1 MADSPRTG
9 LARYGRRIVPEFVRQ
24 RYAAQFAIAFL
35 AVVLVIA
42 GVGAFTYVQAGQT
55 VESSTTQQLEE
66 TSSLQGESIGSWV
79 QEMRTSTRSVSSGDG
94 LQSDRTAAAHILLQ
108 DQLLS
113 EDIVSMHYVNKS
125 QNQVVA
131 STERPIEGRTLEEL
145 TAPWTDAEVPEG
157 PGENSRVWQSTRSY
171 RSPVLNDRPVMAFA
185 SSVPQR
191 PSSYLVVVSRIQP
204 QLERVQSS
212 NSDQRTTIVNVA
224 GETVLDI
231 DRTVSATSH
240 ATEFEM
246 IRNGTA
252 NGTTS
257 RIGSDRVYAYAS
269 VPGTDWV
276 AMTDVETST
285 AFAVRDDVA
294 QSVLLLVA
302 LALVSLV
309 VVGIVLG
316 KRTIGPLTQLRS
328 RAQQME
334 AGELDVDLA
343 TKRED
348 EIGRLYDSFDA
359 MRNSLRERITEAEE
373 ALEDAESARSE
384 AESAQAEAEAARQ
397 EAEAVSRQL
406 KQRAAAY
413 SEVMRSVADGD
424 LTRRMDADVEQEAM
438 AEIAREF
445 NAMIEQLEETVGGVK
460 AFAEQVATASEE
472 VASGAGEIET
482 TSQTVATRI
491 QQISD
496 GALQQN
502 ETLQETAGEM
512 NDLSASIEE
521 IASAS
526 ETVAQRAD
534 DTATRGK
541 EGRRAAQSAIDDMAE
556 IEARSET
563 AVEQILELQSQMDE
577 IGEVVDFIT
586 DIAEQTNLLALNA
599 NIEAAHADDSGDGFD
614 VVANEVKNLAEE
626 TRSSAEQI
634 ETQIE
639 ELQEAT
645 DETVSDIRTTSDQIS
660 DGVAT
665 VREASNA
672 LEEIVDAIED
682 TNQGIQD
689 INTTTDEQADSTQ
702 RVVSRVDEVS
712 EISQTVTEDAEQVSA
727 AAEEQTASV
736 TEIANNATELKDR
749 ATELAASLEAFSVE
763 DQRKSTADMSS
774 ETSGTHDDQ

>member
-1 MADSPRTG
+1 MADSLRTR
-9 LARYGRRIVPEFVRQ
+9 LARFGRRIVPDFVRQ

-42 GVGAFTYVQAGQT
+42 GVGALTYVQAGQT

-66 TSSLQGESIGSWV
+66 TSNLQGQSIGSWV
-79 QEMRTSTRSVSSGDG
+79 KEMRTSTRSVSSGDG
-94 LQSDRTAAAHILLQ
+94 LQTDRTAAAHILLQ

-113 EDIVSMHYVNKS
+113 EDIVSMHYVNTS
-125 QNQVVA
+125 QNEVIA
-131 STERPIEGRTLEEL
+131 STELPIEGRSLDEL
-145 TAPWTDAEVPEG
+145 SAPWTDAEVPEG
-157 PGENSRVWQSTRSY
+157 PGENSRVWQSSRSY

-191 PSSYLVVVSRIQP
+191 ANSYLVVVSRIQP
-204 QLERVQSS
+204 QLERVQGE
-212 NSDQRTTIVNVA
+212 NTDQRTTIVNDA

-231 DRTVSATSH
+231 DRTVSATTH
-240 ATEFEM
+240 ATQFDT
-246 IRNGTA
+246 IRNGSA

-257 RIGSDRVYAYAS
+257 RIGADQVFAYAS

-276 AMTDVETST
+276 AMTDIEKST

-294 QSVLLLVA
+294 QSVLLLVV
-302 LALVSLV
+302 LGLVSLV
-309 VVGIVLG
+309 IVGLVLG
-316 KRTIGPLTQLRS
+316 QRTIRPLTRLRS
-328 RAQQME
+328 RAEQME
-334 AGELDVDLA
+334 AGELDVDLE

-373 ALEDAESARSE
+373 ALEDAENARSE
-384 AESAQAEAEAARQ
+384 AEAAKQ

-406 KQRAAAY
+406 KQRAGAY
-413 SEVMRSVADGD
+413 SDVMRAVAEGD
-424 LTRRMDADVEQEAM
+424 LTRRMDPDADQEAM

-445 NAMIEQLEETVGGVK
+445 NAMIDQLEETVGGVM
-460 AFAEQVATASEE
+460 AFAESVATASEE

-482 TSQTVATRI
+482 TSQTVATRV

-526 ETVAQRAD
+526 ASVAETANE
-534 DTATRGK
+534 TAERGR
-541 EGRRAAQSAIDDMAE
+541 EGRQAAQSAIDDMAE
-556 IEARSET
+556 IETRSET

-626 TRSSAEQI
+626 TRTSAEQI

-639 ELQEAT
+639 QLQAAT
-645 DETVSDIRTTSDQIS
+645 DETVSDIRTTSEQITT
-660 DGVAT
+660 GVET
-665 VREASNA
+665 VREVSNA
-672 LEEIVDAIED
+672 LDEIVDAVED

-689 INTTTDEQADSTQ
+689 INTTTDEQAESTQ

-712 EISQTVTEDAEQVSA
+712 DISQNVTEDAEQVSA

-749 ATELAASLEAFSVE
+749 ATELAATLDAFTVD
-763 DQRKSTADMSS
+763 DQRKSTANLSASKSD
-774 ETSGTHDDQ
+774 HDER

>member
-1 MADSPRTG
+1 MADSLRTL
-9 LARYGRRIVPEFVRQ
+9 LARYGRRVVPEFVRQ

-35 AVVLVIA
+35 AVVIVIA
-42 GVGAFTYVQAGQT
+42 GVGALTYVQAGQT
-55 VESSTTQQLEE
+55 VEASTTQQLEE
-66 TSSLQGESIGSWV
+66 TSKLQGQSIGSWV
-79 QEMRTSTRSVSSGDG
+79 QEMRTSTRSVSSGEG
-94 LQSDRTAAAHILLQ
+94 LQTDRTAAAHILLQ

-113 EDIVSMHYVNKS
+113 ADIVSMHYVNTS

-131 STERPIEGRTLEEL
+131 STELPIEGRTLDEL
-145 TAPWTDAEVPEG
+145 SAPWTNADVPEG
-157 PGENSRVWQSTRSY
+157 PGENSRVWQSQRSY

-191 PSSYLVVVSRIQP
+191 PDSYLVVVSRIQP
-204 QLERVQSS
+204 QLERVQGA
-212 NSDQRTTIVNVA
+212 NTDQRTTIVNAA

-240 ATEFEM
+240 DTQFKS
-246 IRNGTA
+246 IRNGSA

-276 AMTDVETST
+276 AMTDIETAT

-294 QSVLLLVA
+294 ESVLLLVV
-302 LALVSLV
+302 LALISLV
-309 VVGIVLG
+309 VVGVVLG
-316 KRTIGPLTQLRS
+316 SRTIRPLTQLRS
-328 RAQQME
+328 RAQEME
-334 AGELDVDLA
+334 SGELDVDLE

-373 ALEDAESARSE
+373 ALEDAEKARSE
-384 AESAQAEAEAARQ
+384 AESAQAKAETARQ
-397 EAEAVSRQL
+397 EAETVSRQL

-413 SEVMRSVADGD
+413 SDVMRSVADGD
-424 LTRRMDADVEQEAM
+424 LTRRMDPDADQEAM

-445 NAMIEQLEETVGGVK
+445 NAMIDQLEETVGGVM
-460 AFAEQVATASEE
+460 AFAEEVATASEE

-482 TSQTVATRI
+482 TSRTVATRV

-502 ETLQETAGEM
+502 ETLQDTAGEM

-526 ETVAQRAD
+526 ASVAETASE
-534 DTATRGK
+534 TAERGK
-541 EGRRAAQSAIDDMAE
+541 EGRQAAQSAIDDMAE

-614 VVANEVKNLAEE
+614 VVANEVKNLAQE
-626 TRSSAEQI
+626 TRTSAQQI
-634 ETQIE
+634 ESQIE

-660 DGVAT
+660 NGVAT
-665 VREASNA
+665 VREVSNT
-672 LEEIVDAIED
+672 LEDIVDSIED

-689 INTTTDEQADSTQ
+689 INTTTDEQAESTQ

-712 EISQTVTEDAEQVSA
+712 EISQNVTEDAEQVSA

-736 TEIANNATELKDR
+736 TEIANNATKLKDR
-749 ATELAASLEAFSVE
+749 ATELATSLDAFTVD
-763 DQRKSTADMSS
+763 DQRQSTANLS
-774 ETSGTHDDQ
+774 ESEGTGREE